1 MLSLNVPACYQCI
14 ASQMRIHISS
24 SDSRN
29 ELGFQHIFVTVNMM
43 LNFVSRGRW
52 RGIAGRSGGYLS
64 GSKVQLLL
72 FCFCCTEHQ
81 PVVGRWATF
90 YPTASPDWEA
100 PLWPCAMSMLLAH
113 CTIQDSGPY
122 LLNPNF
128 IPTYSPQLDWV
139 SEVFSLHPLMAEHE
153 LQVS

>member
-1 MLSLNVPACYQCI
+1 MHTMFWKIIRTSRRALKLDQRENVNIFYVCLFSRNRNNVWLGLIYIKFRKLKRTVCLAFSQMLSLNVPACYQCI

-81 PVVGRWATF
+81 PVVGR
-90 YPTASPDWEA
+90 
-100 PLWPCAMSMLLAH
+100 
-113 CTIQDSGPY
+113 
-122 LLNPNF
+122 
-128 IPTYSPQLDWV
+128 
-139 SEVFSLHPLMAEHE
+139 
-153 LQVS
+153 